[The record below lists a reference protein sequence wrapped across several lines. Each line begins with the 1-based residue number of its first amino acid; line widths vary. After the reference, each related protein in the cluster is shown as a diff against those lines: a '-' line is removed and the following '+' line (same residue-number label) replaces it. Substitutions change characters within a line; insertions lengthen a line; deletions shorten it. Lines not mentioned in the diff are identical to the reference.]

1 MAAERLN
8 NNSPELQVDNLS
20 TLSDN
25 EVPLVDFASVMES
38 TNPETI
44 PQKERMTKEYINKHF
59 YVNWTSAENLKN
71 SKVEKVTE
79 NVYSVEFDHEFKEW
93 EKKMKIIFETKYDK
107 NSGFMTFS
115 GYKISADWEW
125 WDKHS
130 LNTTFEIDPTTHNQ
144 YDVRTAWN
152 WKRENFSI
160 VYNEQKT
167 KDYIKDIVRKK
178 DIIPKKEFETIDDL
192 ENTQLTK
199 LNNPKLW
206 DEVYD
211 DGEGSYYRTLYYT
224 TWSKIVNI
232 TNIYFTPTWEY
243 DTEKNPKE
251 WTIKVME
258 TDIKYSISKDLE
270 FSLDDWS
277 KQELIERVRH
287 DRSLLIN
294 MLNKT
299 TIADPEVFSWLEKEE
314 KNGAF
319 QFDTHIIYLDPIAG
333 PWMSWLYS
341 IKLNKNK
348 NLDPL
353 YCKVQWDN
361 VSLTDET
368 GKSTDTVYINYE
380 DKNNK
385 KATNYYKVTKGSD
398 RLNIIKLKNK
408 YENPVDVLPNYSGDL
423 SAIYLLNKSGNLT
436 HYENSSLEYVDGNWN
451 LVSKMPCH
459 RLEDLSYEV
468 NEEYST
474 KIEPQKLYNY
484 TWFKDKTLK
493 KEIENLTK
501 ELWIVDAYKLEIFEK
516 CLKDKGVEFT
526 QKLIE
531 ITNTNEKIETGR
543 IELKDP
549 ITQKKEQIKTEC
561 YESRYYKL
569 SDSFEINLDKGLY
582 DKVEDCL
589 KLMKSRLKLAKQ
601 INNSHVKRKNGKIY
615 KDFESFIW
623 WETWVWKHI
632 IAPDELKKF
641 ISWETNEVTVRISR
655 WMWKSWENVDILYK
669 ANWDYKSANQEN
681 LRTWLKSWEERW
693 KAFLDPQRY
702 SIYAINK
709 ENKKDDLHPG
719 DVVFDPI
726 EERE

>member
-1 MAAERLN
+1 MAVERFN
-8 NNSPELQVDNLS
+8 DNSPELQDVNPS
-20 TLSDN
+20 TLSDD
-25 EVPLVDFASVMES
+25 EVSLVDFASVMES
-38 TNPETI
+38 TDPETI

-59 YVNWTSAENLKN
+59 YVNGKSAENLKN
-71 SKVEKVTE
+71 CVIKKITE
-79 NVYSVEFDHEFKEW
+79 NVYSVKFDHQFEEW
-93 EKKMKIIFETKYDK
+93 EKRMDVVFETKYDK
-107 NSGFMTFS
+107 NSGFMTFKE
-115 GYKISADWEW
+115 YKISIDWEMEEH
-125 WDKHS
+125 D
-130 LNTTFEIDPTTHNQ
+130 LNTTFEVDSTTHNQ

-167 KDYIKDIVRKK
+167 KEYIRNIVKSK
-178 DIIPKKEFETIDDL
+178 TIEPKKEFDIVEDL

-199 LNNPKLW
+199 LNNPSLW
-206 DEVYD
+206 QEVYEVEE
-211 DGEGSYYRTLYYT
+211 EGKKYYYRTLYYT
-224 TWSKIVNI
+224 TWGKKVNI
-232 TNIYFTPTWEY
+232 TNVYFNPNWELNIEKTLQHKENLKIMWVDVKY
-243 DTEKNPKE
+243 DIDENLNFT
-251 WTIKVME
+251 
-258 TDIKYSISKDLE
+258 
-270 FSLDDWS
+270 LDDNS
-277 KQELIERVRH
+277 KQELIEKVRH
-287 DRSLLIN
+287 DRALLIN

-299 TIADPEVFSWLEKEE
+299 SIADPEVFSWLEKQE

-341 IKLNKNK
+341 IKLNKDK

-353 YCKVQWDN
+353 YCKVEWEN

-368 GKSTDTVYINYE
+368 GKTTDTVYINYE

-408 YENPVDVLPNYSGDL
+408 YENPTDTLPMYSWDRL
-423 SAIYLLNKSGNLT
+423 AVELLNRSSNLT
-436 HYENSSLEYVDGNWN
+436 RYENSSLEYTDRNWN

-459 RLEDLSYEV
+459 RLEDLNYEV

-474 KIEPQKLYNY
+474 KIEPQKLYDY
-484 TWFKDKTLK
+484 SWFKDKTLK
-493 KEIENLTK
+493 NDIENLTK

-516 CLKDKGVEFT
+516 CLKDQKIELS
-526 QKLIE
+526 QKLVEVTDTKQAIRP
-531 ITNTNEKIETGR
+531 G
-543 IELKDP
+543 
-549 ITQKKEQIKTEC
+549 C

-569 SDSFEINLDKGLY
+569 GSNFEINLDKDLY
-582 DKVEDCL
+582 DKVENCL
-589 KLMKSRLKLAKQ
+589 KLMRSRLRLAKQ
-601 INNSHVKRKNGKIY
+601 INNSHVKRRNGKTY

-623 WETWVWKHI
+623 WETWVGKHI

-641 ISWETNEVTVRISR
+641 ISGETKEVTVRISR
-655 WMWKSWENVDILYK
+655 WMWRNGENVDILYK
-669 ANWDYKSANQEN
+669 ADWDYKTAAWEK

-702 SIYAINK
+702 YIYAINK

>member
-1 MAAERLN
+1 MVAERLN
-8 NNSPELQVDNLS
+8 DNTPELQLDDPS
-20 TLSDN
+20 TLSDD
-25 EVPLVDFASVMES
+25 EVSQVDFASIMES
-38 TNPETI
+38 TDPETI
-44 PQKERMTKEYINKHF
+44 PQKERMTKEYINRNF
-59 YVNWTSAENLKN
+59 YVNWVSAEHLKN
-71 SKVEKVTE
+71 CVIKKITE
-79 NVYSVEFDHEFKEW
+79 NVYSVKFDHNFEEW
-93 EKKMKIIFETKYDK
+93 EKQMDIVFETKYDK
-107 NSGFMTFS
+107 NSGFMTFKE
-115 GYKISADWEW
+115 YRISIDWSMK
-125 WDKHS
+125 KHD
-130 LNTTFEIDPTTHNQ
+130 LNSTFEVDATTHNQ

-167 KDYIKDIVRKK
+167 KEYIRNIVKAK
-178 DIIPKKEFETIDDL
+178 EITHKKEFDIVDDL

-199 LNNPKLW
+199 LNNPILW
-206 DEVYD
+206 DEVYE
-211 DGEGSYYRTLYYT
+211 DGDGWYYRTLYYT
-224 TWSKIVNI
+224 TWGKKVNI
-232 TNIYFTPTWEY
+232 TNVYFNPNWEFNV
-243 DTEKNPKE
+243 EKTLQQKE
-251 WTIKVME
+251 SLKIMWIDVEYTINE
-258 TDIKYSISKDLE
+258 NWE
-270 FSLDDWS
+270 FSLGDSW
-277 KQELIERVRH
+277 KEALIERVRH
-287 DRSLLIN
+287 DRDLLIN

-299 TIADPEVFSWLEKEE
+299 SIADPEVFSWLEKLE

-319 QFDTHIIYLDPIAG
+319 QFDTHIIYLDPIAW

-341 IKLNKNK
+341 IKLNKDK
-348 NLDPL
+348 NLEPL
-353 YCKVQWDN
+353 YCKVEWDN
-361 VSLTDET
+361 VLLTDET
-368 GKSTDTVYINYE
+368 GKATDTVYFNYE

-385 KATNYYKVTKGSD
+385 KATNYYKITKGSD
-398 RLNIIKLKNK
+398 RLNIVKLKNK
-408 YENPVDVLPNYSGDL
+408 FENPTDILPMYSGDNH
-423 SAIYLLNKSGNLT
+423 AIESLNRSGNLT
-436 HYENSSLEYVDGNWN
+436 HYENSSLEYTDRNWN

-474 KIEPQKLYNY
+474 KIESQKLYDY
-484 TWFKDKTLK
+484 TGFKDKNLK
-493 KEIENLTK
+493 QRIETLTK

-531 ITNTNEKIETGR
+531 ITDTKQTIRPGA
-543 IELKDP
+543 
-549 ITQKKEQIKTEC
+549 

-569 SDSFEINLDKGLY
+569 GNNFEINLDKGLY
-582 DKVEDCL
+582 DKVEECL
-589 KLMKSRLKLAKQ
+589 KLMESRLKLAKQ
-601 INNSHVKRKNGKIY
+601 INNSHVKRRNGKTY

-641 ISWETNEVTVRISR
+641 ISGESNEVTVRISR
-655 WMWKSWENVDILYK
+655 WMWKAWENVDILYK
-669 ANWDYKSANQEN
+669 ADWEK

-693 KAFLDPQRY
+693 RAFLDPQRY